1 MIAKKIRRKLVE
13 LSYKNKI
20 PHLGS
25 CLSCVDI
32 LVAVYQQKKTE
43 DYFILSKGHAAPA
56 LYCTLAEFGYFDPS
70 LLETMGKDGSPFS
83 EHPTRNS
90 VSGVIASTGSLGHG
104 LGFGLGMA
112 LAEPDKK
119 IIVLLSDGELN
130 EGSTWEAILLAGK
143 LKVLNL
149 IAIVDFNGWQATQRT
164 DYLESLYTKWGS
176 FCWFTRC
183 VNRYIKEGVED
194 CLVPYSKPQCLIVST
209 KKGQGVSFMED
220 DNNFHYRIPNEE
232 EYQKAMEELK

>member
-32 LVAVYQQKKTE
+32 LVAIYEQKRPE

-56 LYCTLAEFGYFDPS
+56 LYCTLAEFGYFDSS

-90 VSGVIASTGSLGHG
+90 VPGVIASTGSLGHG

-112 LAEPDKK
+112 VAEPDKK
-119 IIVLLSDGELN
+119 VIVLLSDGELN
-130 EGSTWEAILLAGK
+130 EGSTWEAILLADK
-143 LKVLNL
+143 MEINNL
-149 IAIVDFNGWQATQRT
+149 VAIVDYNKWQATQQT
-164 DYLESLYTKWGS
+164 MYLSVLREKWGAFGWNVIEYPFFDEEIKVPS
-176 FCWFTRC
+176 C
-183 VNRYIKEGVED
+183 VEYPTCII
-194 CLVPYSKPQCLIVST
+194 YHS
-209 KKGQGVSFMED
+209 KKGQGVSFMEN
-220 DNNFHYRIPNEE
+220 DNNWHYRIPNED
-232 EYQKAMEELK
+232 EYQRAMKELE

>member
-1 MIAKKIRRKLVE
+1 MITKKIRRKLVE

-32 LVAVYQQKKTE
+32 LVAVYQQKKPE
-43 DYFILSKGHAAPA
+43 DHFILSKGHAAPA
-56 LYCTLAEFGYFDPS
+56 LYCTLAEFGYFGPS

-90 VSGVIASTGSLGHG
+90 VPGVIASTGSLGHG

-112 LAEPDKK
+112 IAEPDKK
-119 IIVLLSDGELN
+119 VIVLLSDGELN
-130 EGSTWEAILLAGK
+130 EGSTWEAVLLAGIY
-143 LKVLNL
+143 KVSNL
-149 IAIVDFNGWQATQRT
+149 AVIVDYNKWQATKRSDPEPLRMKWKSFRWDCYDVGGHNEKEIKSKLLFKDDPFCIVAHT
-164 DYLESLYTKWGS
+164 TKG
-176 FCWFTRC
+176 
-183 VNRYIKEGVED
+183 K
-194 CLVPYSKPQCLIVST
+194 
-209 KKGQGVSFMED
+209 GVSFMED